1 MALTKPKT
9 TSFDFT
15 TSKISS
21 DSIKA
26 LGIENASFADLS
38 VTVDKANLT
47 GVSYPGFEEDV
58 ALLGFKIAANGSLGK
73 YDLVDQA
80 IDAFEDA
87 SGVDASASTD
97 EIRNTA
103 KYYSGS
109 QAGNYYGD
117 GSLGNCQFT
126 SSTITQSSNTTAINT
141 VLARGSTSGP
151 VASNYGNTAGM
162 KNDADDSHYSNYYE
176 TSVANGTAS
185 AGSGTGAS
193 SGSNINMD
201 GDMVVLNFK
210 DLTIDQGVCLTPTHP
225 CRGMLVYVN
234 GNCTINGGLSMSSRG
249 AHADPTTSGAG
260 DSSAVSATGIRL
272 PIVKTGGTSTL
283 AAADFAG
290 SGTASVAAVA
300 NQAGISGNGEIITFG
315 RAGSAGGAGVTAG
328 YNVVGTNG
336 TAGSNGATLSTAGG
350 GAGGVHNTSGF
361 TTPAGRPGTVFSG
374 GSGGGGSR
382 GAQGVIG
389 VANGGRGGE
398 GRGGSPAES
407 VGAGAGNPAGRRY
420 YGGSYQANGTADGT
434 GGLLIL
440 LVSGNLTLGSNG
452 QIDAQGQ
459 ISQGTGGGG
468 GSGGG
473 SMFLGYAGTL
483 TNSGEIKVDNQ
494 DQSGDTSNRGGM
506 GGNAGLYN
514 TQIAGPEAFNNMT
527 LVSNATTAQS
537 APTKGDVVMTYSNGA
552 GTAVIN
558 TDITAEFSA
567 DNGSTWTAMTLASQ
581 GTTGGHTILS
591 AHDVTRTSTSG
602 TSMRYRVKTLNQS
615 VSKQTRVHAV
625 SLGWS

>member
-1 MALTKPKT
+1 MGNLKDINYGVGKYLSA
-9 TSFDFT
+9 DDA
-15 TSKISS
+15 SS
-21 DSIKA
+21 IPDIGS
-26 LGIENASFADLS
+26 NR
-38 VTVDKANLT
+38 VNLDT
-47 GVSYPGFEEDV
+47 
-58 ALLGFKIAANGSLGK
+58 LNFKLAANNAYALYNMKDGF
-73 YDLVDQA
+73 
-80 IDAFEDA
+80 IEAFEDT

-97 EIRNTA
+97 EIRDSSG
-103 KYYSGS
+103 KYYSGA

-151 VASNYGNTAGM
+151 VASNYGHTSGM

-185 AGSGTGAS
+185 FTSGTGAS
-193 SGSNINMD
+193 DGNSINGD

-260 DSSAVSATGIRL
+260 DSSAVSSTGIRL
-272 PIVKTGGTSTL
+272 PIVKSGETDTL

-300 NQAGISGNGEIITFG
+300 NQSGISGNGKIITFG

-420 YGGSYQANGTADGT
+420 YGGSYQDDGTADGT
-434 GGLLIL
+434 VGLLIL
-440 LVSGNLTLGSNG
+440 LVSGNLTLGNNG

-459 ISQGTGGGG
+459 ITQGTGGGG

-473 SMFLGYAGTL
+473 AMFIGYAGTL
-483 TNSGEIKVDNQ
+483 TNNGEIKVDNQ
-494 DQSGDTSNRGGM
+494 DQSGNTSNRGGM

-514 TQIAGPEAFNNMT
+514 TQIAGPEANNNVT
-527 LVSNATTAQS
+527 LVSNAQTAQAQPDTTRITVFEHPS
-537 APTKGDVVMTYSNGA
+537 T
-552 GTAVIN
+552 GTTTVN
-558 TDITAEFSA
+558 TDIKAYASRDNGTTYTQITLADDGEYESGKKLLSGSA
-567 DNGSTWTAMTLASQ
+567 DISGQPA
-581 GTTGGHTILS
+581 GTN
-591 AHDVTRTSTSG
+591 
-602 TSMRYRVKTLNQS
+602 MRYKIETLNQS
-615 VSKQTRVHAV
+615 SSKITRLHGV
-625 SLGWS
+625 SLQWA

>member
-1 MALTKPKT
+1 M
-9 TSFDFT
+9 
-15 TSKISS
+15 
-21 DSIKA
+21 
-26 LGIENASFADLS
+26 
-38 VTVDKANLT
+38 ANLKDIGY
-47 GVSYPGFEEDV
+47 GV
-58 ALLGFKIAANGSLGK
+58 GK
-73 YDLVDQA
+73 YLEASDASGIPDIGTNRTNLDLLNFKLAVNNAYALYNFKDGM
-80 IDAFEDA
+80 IDAYEDT
-87 SGVDASASTD
+87 SGVDAGSSTD
-97 EIRNTA
+97 EIRDSSG

-109 QAGNYYGD
+109 QVGNYYGD
-117 GSLGNCQFT
+117 DSLGNCQFT

-151 VASNYGNTAGM
+151 VAGNYGNTAGM
-162 KNDADDSHYSNYYE
+162 KNDADDSYYSNYYE
-176 TSVANGTAS
+176 TTVANGTAS
-185 AGSGTGAS
+185 FTSGTGAS
-193 SGSNINMD
+193 SGNSINGD

-249 AHADPTTSGAG
+249 AWADPTASGAG

-272 PIVKTGGTSTL
+272 PIVKTGGSSTL

-290 SGTASVAAVA
+290 SGSASVAAVS
-300 NQAGISGNGEIITFG
+300 NQSGISGNGEIITFG

-361 TTPAGRPGTVFSG
+361 TTPAGRSGTVFSG

-382 GAQGVIG
+382 GGQGIIG

-407 VGAGAGNPAGRRY
+407 VGAGAGNPAGARY

-440 LVSGNLTLGSNG
+440 LVNGNLTLGSNG

-459 ISQGTGGGG
+459 ITQGTGGGG

-473 SMFLGYAGTL
+473 SMFIGYSGTL
-483 TNSGEIKVDNQ
+483 TNNGEIKVDNQ
-494 DQSGDTSNRGGM
+494 DQSGNTSNRGGM
-506 GGNAGLYN
+506 GGNAGLYS
-514 TQIAGPEAFNNMT
+514 TQIEVASADNNMT
-527 LVSNATTAQS
+527 LISNAQTAATQPSTARVTIFEHPSTGTT
-537 APTKGDVVMTYSNGA
+537 TV
-552 GTAVIN
+552 N
-558 TDITAEFSA
+558 TDIKAYASR
-567 DNGSTWTAMTLASQ
+567 DNGTTYTQITLADEVDYESGKKLLSGSVDISGQ
-581 GTTGGHTILS
+581 PAGTN
-591 AHDVTRTSTSG
+591 
-602 TSMRYRVKTLNQS
+602 MRYKIETLNQS
-615 VSKQTRVHAV
+615 SSKITRLHGV
-625 SLGWS
+625 SLQWA

>member
-1 MALTKPKT
+1 MGTLKDINYGVGKY
-9 TSFDFT
+9 
-15 TSKISS
+15 
-21 DSIKA
+21 
-26 LGIENASFADLS
+26 L
-38 VTVDKANLT
+38 TVDDASSLPDIATNRVNLDT
-47 GVSYPGFEEDV
+47 
-58 ALLGFKIAANGSLGK
+58 LNFKLAANNSYALYNMKDGF
-73 YDLVDQA
+73 
-80 IDAFEDA
+80 IEAFEDT
-87 SGVDASASTD
+87 SGVDASGSSD
-97 EIRNTA
+97 EIRDSSG

-109 QAGNYYGD
+109 QVGNYYGD

-272 PIVKTGGTSTL
+272 PIVKSGGTDTL

-300 NQAGISGNGEIITFG
+300 NQSGISGNGEIITFS
-315 RAGSAGGAGVTAG
+315 RAGSSGGSGVTAA
-328 YNVVGTNG
+328 YNVVGGNG
-336 TAGSNGATLSTAGG
+336 SAGSSSKTLSTAGG
-350 GAGGVHNTSGF
+350 GGGGVHNASGF
-361 TTPAGRPGTVFSG
+361 TTPSGRPGTVFSG

-382 GAQGVIG
+382 GAQGQAAV
-389 VANGGRGGE
+389 VNGGRGGE

-407 VGAGAGNPAGRRY
+407 VGAGAGNPAGARY
-420 YGGSYQANGTADGT
+420 YGGSYHANGTADGT

-440 LVSGNLTLGSNG
+440 LVNGNLTLGSNG

-459 ISQGTGGGG
+459 ISEGTGGGG

-473 SMFLGYAGTL
+473 AMFIGYSGTF
-483 TNSGEIKVDNQ
+483 TNNGEIKVDNQ

-514 TQIAGPEAFNNMT
+514 TQIEVAAADNNMT
-527 LVSNATTAQS
+527 LVSNAQTAQAQADTARITVFEHPS
-537 APTKGDVVMTYSNGA
+537 T
-552 GTAVIN
+552 GTTTVN
-558 TDITAEFSA
+558 TDIKAYASRDNGTTYTQITLADDGEYESGKKLLSGSA
-567 DNGSTWTAMTLASQ
+567 DISGQPT
-581 GTTGGHTILS
+581 
-591 AHDVTRTSTSG
+591 G
-602 TSMRYRVKTLNQS
+602 TSMRYKIETLNQS
-615 VSKQTRVHAV
+615 SSKITRLHGV
-625 SLGWS
+625 SLQWA

>member
-1 MALTKPKT
+1 M
-9 TSFDFT
+9 
-15 TSKISS
+15 
-21 DSIKA
+21 
-26 LGIENASFADLS
+26 
-38 VTVDKANLT
+38 ANLKDIGY
-47 GVSYPGFEEDV
+47 GV
-58 ALLGFKIAANGSLGK
+58 GK
-73 YDLVDQA
+73 YLELSDASGIPDIGTNRTNIDLLNFKVATNNAYALYNFKDGM
-80 IDAFEDA
+80 IDAYEDT
-87 SGVDASASTD
+87 SGVDAGSSTD
-97 EIRNTA
+97 EIRDSSG

-109 QAGNYYGD
+109 QVGNYYGD
-117 GSLGNCQFT
+117 DSLGNCQFT

-151 VASNYGNTAGM
+151 VASNYGNTSGM

-185 AGSGTGAS
+185 FTSGTGAS
-193 SGSNINMD
+193 SGNSINGD

-249 AHADPTTSGAG
+249 AWADPTASGAG

-272 PIVKTGGTSTL
+272 PIVKTGGSSTL

-290 SGTASVAAVA
+290 SGSASVAAVA
-300 NQAGISGNGEIITFG
+300 NQLGISGNGEIITFG

-350 GAGGVHNTSGF
+350 GAGGVHNASGF
-361 TTPAGRPGTVFSG
+361 TTPAGRPGTIFSG

-382 GAQGVIG
+382 GTQGVIG
-389 VANGGRGGE
+389 IVNGGRGGE

-407 VGAGAGNPAGRRY
+407 VGAGAGNPAGRRH
-420 YGGSYQANGTADGT
+420 YGGSYQADGTADGT

-440 LVSGNLTLGSNG
+440 LVNGNLTLGSNG

-473 SMFLGYAGTL
+473 SMFIGYSGTL
-483 TNSGEIKVDNQ
+483 TNNGEIKVDNQ

-506 GGNAGLYN
+506 GGNAGLYS
-514 TQIAGPEAFNNMT
+514 TQIEVASADNNMT
-527 LVSNATTAQS
+527 LVSNAQTAQA
-537 APTKGDVVMTYSNGA
+537 APTTGRLMIYEETS
-552 GTAVIN
+552 T
-558 TDITAEFSA
+558 
-567 DNGSTWTAMTLASQ
+567 GSTTLDTDLKGYVSRDG
-581 GTTGGHTILS
+581 GTTYTQTPLTLDTTYETGKTLVSGSVDIS
-591 AHDVTRTSTSG
+591 GQPSG
-602 TSMRYRVKTLNQS
+602 TNMKYKIETLNQS
-615 VSKQTRVHAV
+615 GSKVCRIHGA
-625 SLGWS
+625 SLLWA